1 MLLRIGHLPLL
12 LPYATIRA
20 VEYPVLV
27 VLRQGLEMPKRQ
39 LADYLTSMQTDDV
52 LAATDEA
59 KVQAR
64 TLLEDQGITILALM
78 LADFLADTIWQGKL
92 DLPESVLARTAA
104 LS

>member
-1 MLLRIGHLPLL
+1 
-12 LPYATIRA
+12 
-20 VEYPVLV
+20 
-27 VLRQGLEMPKRQ
+27 MPKRQ